1 MQLGADAILAAGVIG
16 AAAGLIGGLAGI
28 GGSLVMLPGLALAL
42 GYTGAAEAEQ
52 HLYIAAAMCVNVLV
66 AASASRLHLK
76 RQAVDWG
83 VVRWL
88 LPSLGGAL
96 VLGVLA
102 SNSVE
107 GRVLRHMLAGAIA
120 AYCLWNIVLA
130 VRGQPDV
137 EPLPKAR
144 VGAAVATGVAA
155 GGLGGMLGLGGGVIM
170 VPGLQILARV
180 PLRRAVASSAIAM
193 VPTSAVGAT
202 IKLVTLDQHDQVWT
216 EALVLA
222 AAMGVPAILLAP
234 VGAGLTHR
242 LPIGTVR
249 LAISAVL
256 LVSAAKLAGLF

>member
-76 RQAVDWG
+76 RKAVDWG

-96 VLGVLA
+96 VL
-102 SNSVE
+102 E

-120 AYCLWNIVLA
+120 AYCLWNIILA

-144 VGAAVATGVAA
+144 VGAAVATGGAA

-170 VPGLQILARV
+170 VPGLQILSRV

-193 VPTSAVGAT
+193 VPTSAVGAS
-202 IKLVTLDQHDQVWT
+202 IKLVTLDQHGQVWT

-234 VGAGLTHR
+234 VGAGLTHK